1 MNCYRSCT
9 PLRTSQD
16 ETAEFLLRYRNLDV
30 GHLSLRST
38 QAGKTRWPNLKIDP
52 LEAVHLPYKSP
63 LIITDQRAFALYN
76 KKVPRTGL
84 EPVRA
89 ISPRDFKS
97 LVSTNSTISAQDE
110 KK

>member
-1 MNCYRSCT
+1 MSMNRKKQARQSAGLLHCT
-9 PLRTSQD
+9 
-16 ETAEFLLRYRNLDV
+16 
-30 GHLSLRST
+30 
-38 QAGKTRWPNLKIDP
+38 I
-52 LEAVHLPYKSP
+52 
-63 LIITDQRAFALYN
+63 